1 MADED
6 VQKTLEELSHDLHES
21 KARLEEAQRVATS
34 VIIIGTS
41 LRIAWCGLTSF
52 TESMG

>member
-21 KARLEEAQRVATS
+21 KARLEEAQRIEDHS
-34 VIIIGTS
+34 PGG
-41 LRIAWCGLTSF
+41 IARGDY
-52 TESMG
+52 